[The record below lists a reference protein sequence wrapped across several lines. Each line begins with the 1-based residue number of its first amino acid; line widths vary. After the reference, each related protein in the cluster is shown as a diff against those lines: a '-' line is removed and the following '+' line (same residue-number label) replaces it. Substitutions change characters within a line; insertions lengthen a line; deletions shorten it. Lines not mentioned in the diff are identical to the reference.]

1 MLAKR
6 IIPCLDV
13 RDGKVV
19 KGVKF
24 EGVRDVGDPVALAQA
39 YNEQGADEI
48 VFYDITASY
57 EKRGVILDVV
67 REAAKKIFVPLTVG
81 GGIKSID
88 DFRETLR
95 AGADKVSINSQAV
108 QNPSLIREAADIF
121 GCQCVCV
128 GIDAK
133 KIGDHKW
140 TVFINGARVDMHLDL
155 IDWVKQCEQLGAGEI
170 CLNSIDADGTKEGFD
185 LPMLKAVCDAVSI
198 PVICAGGVADGR
210 GMAAARIFG
219 AEGVQC
225 GTIFLSAEECNI
237 SQQYKDMVY
246 KANDISTVVTGRAS
260 GHPVRSLKSPL
271 SRRLVKME
279 GHIETRTLEEIE
291 MITAGSL
298 RKAVQDGNVEE
309 GTFMSGQIAGLVN
322 GPSDCKTILETIVGD
337 AERILTHAPALIGM
351 GENDG

>member
-95 AGADKVSINSQAV
+95 AGADKVSINSPAV
-108 QNPSLIREAADIF
+108 QNPALIPVAADIF

-198 PVICAGGVADGR
+198 PVI
-210 GMAAARIFG
+210 
-219 AEGVQC
+219 
-225 GTIFLSAEECNI
+225 
-237 SQQYKDMVY
+237 
-246 KANDISTVVTGRAS
+246 AS
-260 GHPVRSLKSPL
+260 GGAGKLEDFAEAFQETGCSAALAASLFHFGEL
-271 SRRLVKME
+271 
-279 GHIETRTLEEIE
+279 T
-291 MITAGSL
+291 
-298 RKAVQDGNVEE
+298 VQDVK
-309 GTFMSGQIAGLVN
+309 A
-322 GPSDCKTILETIVGD
+322 DCRKKGILM
-337 AERILTHAPALIGM
+337 R
-351 GENDG
+351 